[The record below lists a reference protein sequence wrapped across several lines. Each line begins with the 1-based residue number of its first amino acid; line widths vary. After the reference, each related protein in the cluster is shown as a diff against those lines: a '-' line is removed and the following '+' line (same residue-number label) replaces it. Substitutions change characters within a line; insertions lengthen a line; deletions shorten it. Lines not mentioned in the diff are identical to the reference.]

1 MALSQRAQQ
10 LRAKASTLSLPSC
23 FALLSVLHVAGL
35 SSEWQNALQALHL
48 DRTTSG
54 SGEKRS
60 LSSLC
65 PFKDNEIGLCANKYY
80 HGIKAKTETGL
91 LLSEYDA
98 GGGTVKG
105 LI

>member
-1 MALSQRAQQ
+1 MAE
-10 LRAKASTLSLPSC
+10 C
-23 FALLSVLHVAGL
+23 IAGIAPGQDNV
-35 SSEWQNALQALHL
+35 WKQ
-48 DRTTSG
+48 
-54 SGEKRS
+54 EKRS

-65 PFKDNEIGLCANKYY
+65 PFKDNELGLCANKYY